1 MSFLKIDKIIYNN
14 FRNYKGKQIFK
25 LNDSITILY
34 GDNGNG
40 KSSFFDGIEWCLTGT
55 IARFLD
61 KRLLKEALANKN
73 IKPGEECFIE
83 IHFSEFFI
91 RRSFN
96 LNDTGFGNVDFS
108 LFIKDEYGIYE
119 KKASGESNVD
129 SALRKL
135 FEENGIKY
143 RDIKYKV
150 GEIINKAYILSQD
163 QVADFVTRDKPS
175 ERYNA
180 LASIMGF
187 ERVLKIRKNLNT
199 SLKCF
204 NEVEENLIFEREN
217 LYEKKRKLQ
226 SNLKEINHEIF
237 NKFKYLYNF
246 EPKSILDVEIEL
258 KKIQKSLFDVEQ
270 QSKEIEQIKLTDV
283 DTIKEVEVMISQK
296 KETAFLIEK
305 FLKEQ
310 LVEENKIEEEKKE
323 IQQILIKLSE
333 NEKVRKNFEEVTK
346 SISEFSKQLITLKME
361 DEDSKS
367 LKEKMNQLYESNRK
381 IEFQRK
387 NKEEYINAKFFINEF
402 TDRFTNKQEQLK
414 KEQELLKKILTQ
426 KLLAEEDLFKVDEE
440 SSLNNLIKSI
450 EGIYNYVEENNVIN
464 LCPVCSSNVN
474 NDLELRISNNLN
486 QIINETKE
494 KKDIVVQKIKEKE
507 EIEIKETV
515 QKNLIQSI
523 EFDIKKLE
531 TKYKVSSQT
540 VLFIEENKLF
550 SEYFTI
556 NENELLSIESSNIQ
570 KLNLYEKARE
580 IHEKIKNLKEKLNTI
595 YIDQNLISVDLQML
609 KSKLITLEEQLRVIK
624 DLILEKEREI
634 SDFKTQ
640 IFKIEEVKN
649 QFTKYFSK
657 YNVNSISA
665 VKITLKNKCQEL
677 EETLEILKNL
687 LPMIENVHFNE
698 SINGEILRI
707 NEEVSDISKKTKRIE
722 GKTRIIQNILLN
734 LDNEYGDEA
743 TNFLNTN
750 RSTIQTYYRYLN
762 PTPSQFNNL
771 FFEVINNEELYIKIM
786 EDIKHSE
793 GESQYFVDANM
804 VLSSGQLNV
813 LALAIFIATNE
824 AQNCSYF
831 DFIAIDDPIQNMD
844 DINRFSICDVL
855 SQLNRQLLFS
865 THDQEFLNLFLK
877 KNEHQIDK
885 VTLYMLNADEN
896 QYMLLPLNETK

>member
-1 MSFLKIDKIIYNN
+1 MKIDKIIYNN
-14 FRNYKGKQIFK
+14 FRNYKGEQIFK
-25 LNDSITILY
+25 LNNYITILY

-61 KRLLKEALANKN
+61 KRVRKEALANKN
-73 IKPGEECFIE
+73 IKSGEECFVE
-83 IHFSEFFI
+83 IHFPTFFI
-91 RRSFN
+91 RRAFG
-96 LNDTGFGNVDFS
+96 LNDTGFGNIDFS
-108 LFIKDEYGIYE
+108 LFIKNEYGIYE
-119 KKASGESNVD
+119 KKANGESNVD
-129 SALRKL
+129 LALRKI
-135 FEENGIKY
+135 FEENGVKY
-143 RDIKYKV
+143 RDVKYKV

-204 NEVEENLIFEREN
+204 NEAEENLVLEWEN
-217 LYEKKRKLQ
+217 SHEKKRKLQ
-226 SNLKEINHEIF
+226 SNLKEINHEVF

-246 EPKSILDVEIEL
+246 EPESSSDVEREL
-258 KKIQKSLFDVEQ
+258 KKIQSSLFDIEQ
-270 QSKEIEQIKLTDV
+270 QSKEIEQFNLIDA
-283 DTIKEVEVMISQK
+283 DTVEEVEVIIGQK
-296 KETAFLIEK
+296 KEAVFLIEK
-305 FLKEQ
+305 SLKEQ
-310 LVEENKIEEEKKE
+310 LVEENKLEEEKKE
-323 IQQILIKLSE
+323 IQQTLIKLSE
-333 NEKVRKNFEEVTK
+333 NDKVRKTFEEVTK
-346 SISEFSKQLITLKME
+346 SINEFSNKLIALKME
-361 DEDSKS
+361 NEDSQS
-367 LKEKMNQLYESNRK
+367 LKEYMNHLYENNRK
-381 IEFQRK
+381 IEFQKK
-387 NKEEYINAKFFINEF
+387 NKEEYTNAKSFINEF
-402 TDRFTNKQEQLK
+402 ADIFTNKQEQLK
-414 KEQELLKKILTQ
+414 KEQEILKRILTQ
-426 KLLAEEDLFKVDEE
+426 KILAEEDLLKVDGD

-450 EGIYNYVEENNVIN
+450 ENIYNYVEKNNIN
-464 LCPVCSSNVN
+464 DLCPVCSSNVN
-474 NDLELRISNNLN
+474 NDLGLRISNNLN

-494 KKDIVVQKIKEKE
+494 KKDIVVQKLKEKE

-515 QKNLIQSI
+515 QKNLIQSL

-531 TKYKVSSQT
+531 TKYKVSKQT
-540 VLFIEENKLF
+540 IVFIEENELF

-556 NENELLSIESSNIQ
+556 SEKELSSIESSNIQ
-570 KLNLYEKARE
+570 KLNLYQTARE
-580 IHEKIKNLKEKLNTI
+580 LHEKIKNLKEKLNTI
-595 YIDQNLISVDLQML
+595 YIDQNLISVDFQVL
-609 KSKLITLEEQLRVIK
+609 KSKLTTLEEQSKVIK
-624 DLILEKEREI
+624 GLILEKEREI

-640 IFKIEEVKN
+640 IYKMEEVKN
-649 QFTKYFSK
+649 QFIKYFSK
-657 YNVNSISA
+657 YNVNSISV
-665 VKITLKNKCQEL
+665 VKITLKKRCQEL
-677 EETLEILKNL
+677 ETTLELLKSL
-687 LPMIENVHFNE
+687 LPIIENKHFNQG
-698 SINGEILRI
+698 INGEIVRI
-707 NEEVSDISKKTKRIE
+707 DEEINNVNKKLKKVAE
-722 GKTRIIQNILLN
+722 KSGIIRNILSK
-734 LDNEYGDEA
+734 LDSEYGEEA

-762 PTPSQFNNL
+762 PTPAQFNNL

-786 EDIKHSE
+786 ENIKHNE
-793 GESQYFVDANM
+793 EEFQYFADANM

-877 KNEHQIDK
+877 KNEYQIDK

-896 QYMLLPLNETK
+896 QYMPLSLN